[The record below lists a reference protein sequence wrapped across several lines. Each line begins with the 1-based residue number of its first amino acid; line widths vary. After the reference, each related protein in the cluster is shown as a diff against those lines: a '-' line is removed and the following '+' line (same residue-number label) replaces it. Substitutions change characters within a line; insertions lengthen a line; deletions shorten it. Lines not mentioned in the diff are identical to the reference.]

1 MGNGKQQKIP
11 GKHAPQAELPPAKPE
26 IVISGKK
33 YDLRMSLWASEQI
46 EAEFG
51 DLQEAL
57 KTFQTSG
64 SVAVIRKMFVIM
76 ANAGRKHAK
85 LPPDVAEDVLDDC
98 SLGDLSEISRA
109 LRAAM
114 DRSMHAETVGG
125 NEADDKPADALAA
138 EYEEKNG
145 AAGEG

>member
-1 MGNGKQQKIP
+1 MANGKQQKNP
-11 GKHAPQAELPPAKPE
+11 GKQAQQLLPPAKPE
-26 IVISGKK
+26 IVINGKQ

-57 KTFQTSG
+57 KTFQNSG
-64 SVAVIRKMFVIM
+64 TVAVIRKMFVIL

-85 LPPDVAEDVLDDC
+85 LPMDIQDDVLDDC

-125 NEADDKPADALAA
+125 NEADDEPADALAA
-138 EYEEKNG
+138 EYDEKNAG
-145 AAGEG
+145 TGEG